1 MTAPT
6 LKPPFEPASDPTVIN
21 SMPTTIIAK
30 AMKNNQ
36 VANEN
41 DEATCGCPRG
51 GLDFARQSEQDQ
63 REGSKHSWQTVRAQD
78 WQTYVAGFLPQIWQ
92 SGAVILI
99 NG

>member
-1 MTAPT
+1 MTAPK

-21 SMPTTIIAK
+21 SIPTTIIAK
-30 AMKNNQ
+30 AMKNNR

-41 DEATCGCPRG
+41 DETTCGCASWE
-51 GLDFARQSEQDQ
+51 LDFARQSEQAQ
-63 REGSKHSWQTVRAQD
+63 REGSKQLLQTVRAHD